1 MQLLSALAK
10 KMNIHIKPLDDIEI
24 DFDAVK
30 KISRK
35 MAEKYCL
42 IPVSIDGECLTI
54 IMNDPLNFYAV
65 EDVRLVTNMP
75 VIVALD
81 EKKKIERKIEI
92 CYGEIEAK
100 QVVNIANESSTT
112 SGNATSIEELGDM
125 AAHELESGDDQ
136 RPVIKLLNSLLSHG
150 YNINASD
157 IHIEPFE
164 KETRV
169 RMRVDGMLI
178 DYLILAK
185 NLHPSLIA
193 RTKIMSNLDIAEKR
207 VPQDGHIK
215 TIIDGIE
222 MNIRVSTLP
231 TMNGEKAVLRY
242 LNSATKV
249 TNSEH
254 FGMNDE
260 NYMKFAKMMNSPN
273 GIIYITGPTGSGK
286 TTTLYMALDKLAQKQ
301 VNISTIEDPVERNID
316 RVNQVQVNTVSGL
329 TFGVGL
335 RSLLRQDPDIIM
347 VGETRDAET
356 AQISVRC
363 SITGHLVLS
372 TLHTNDAI
380 SSIVRLEDM
389 GVEPFMVANSVVG
402 LMAQRLVRTICP
414 ACKQAY
420 EPSLQEQE
428 LLHGSTKTLYRGTG
442 CAVCNQTGY
451 KGRTAVHEVVV
462 IDKPIKQLISQR
474 APLDDIYQYAKKAQ
488 GFKTLVE
495 CAEELVLSGQSTTD
509 ELVKLLYNAD

>member
-1 MQLLSALAK
+1 MKNIPIGEVLLEMGYITDLQLMDALAFQKSPNGAGKRLGAVMIEQGYVTEMQLLSALAK

-193 RTKIMSNLDIAEKR
+193 RTKIMSN
-207 VPQDGHIK
+207 
-215 TIIDGIE
+215 
-222 MNIRVSTLP
+222 
-231 TMNGEKAVLRY
+231 
-242 LNSATKV
+242 
-249 TNSEH
+249 
-254 FGMNDE
+254 
-260 NYMKFAKMMNSPN
+260 
-273 GIIYITGPTGSGK
+273 
-286 TTTLYMALDKLAQKQ
+286 
-301 VNISTIEDPVERNID
+301 
-316 RVNQVQVNTVSGL
+316 
-329 TFGVGL
+329 
-335 RSLLRQDPDIIM
+335 
-347 VGETRDAET
+347 
-356 AQISVRC
+356 
-363 SITGHLVLS
+363 
-372 TLHTNDAI
+372 
-380 SSIVRLEDM
+380 
-389 GVEPFMVANSVVG
+389 
-402 LMAQRLVRTICP
+402 
-414 ACKQAY
+414 
-420 EPSLQEQE
+420 
-428 LLHGSTKTLYRGTG
+428 
-442 CAVCNQTGY
+442 
-451 KGRTAVHEVVV
+451 
-462 IDKPIKQLISQR
+462 
-474 APLDDIYQYAKKAQ
+474 
-488 GFKTLVE
+488 
-495 CAEELVLSGQSTTD
+495 
-509 ELVKLLYNAD
+509 